1 MWIRNFYETQP
12 AVDPS
17 QVPKIENQP
26 SHLKYARKI
35 AACLDDDIENSNIF
49 LKRYQITRVLH
60 VYRKLVIHTST
71 ENSIKESVFGHQR
84 YETSDHEEKLGEWAI
99 YRMMWNFL
107 QNTCMM
113 AFL

>member
-49 LKRYQITRVLH
+49 LKREFYTCIENSLYTQAPKTASRNLFSDSNDTKLQIT
-60 VYRKLVIHTST
+60 KKSW
-71 ENSIKESVFGHQR
+71 
-84 YETSDHEEKLGEWAI
+84 EK
-99 YRMMWNFL
+99 
-107 QNTCMM
+107 
-113 AFL
+113 

>member
-26 SHLKYARKI
+26 SHLKYARRI

-71 ENSIKESVFGHQR
+71 ENSIEESVSGLQR
-84 YETSDHEEKLGEWAI
+84 YKTSDHEETLGEMSNI
-99 YRMMWNFL
+99 
-107 QNTCMM
+107 
-113 AFL
+113 